1 MYYGLVTK
9 AKPPRPCP
17 RGCGNFLAMRE
28 TKSCAACRAA
38 DRVRPCLFCGA
49 QLGERQSKCCGATAC
64 KEAYRIEKQ
73 AKAAVR
79 TRERYATEP
88 EYRDARLSMNSAWR
102 ERDPAAWRESQKK
115 YYEANREK
123 RIAQASAH
131 ATARRAHKKA
141 SMVIPF
147 TAEQLR
153 HRLSMYHGC
162 WICGR
167 DSWDEVDH
175 VKPIAK
181 GGPHILANLRPA
193 CRDCN
198 RRKSATWPIPTTR
211 KAQSNGD
218 LRGIAVRPN

>member
-1 MYYGLVTK
+1 M
-9 AKPPRPCP
+9 PPRPCP
-17 RGCGNFLAMRE
+17 RECGNFLAMRE

-49 QLGERQSKCCGATAC
+49 QLGERQSKCCGMPAC
-64 KEAYRIEKQ
+64 KEAYRLGRQ
-73 AKAAVR
+73 TKALAR
-79 TRERYATEP
+79 QRERYATEV
-88 EYRDARLSMNSAWR
+88 EYRERILNYAVAWR
-102 ERDPAAWRESQKK
+102 KREPEAWAESQRK
-115 YYEANREK
+115 YYLANREK
-123 RIAQASAH
+123 RIAQATAH

-141 SMVIPF
+141 SMVISF

-153 HRLSMYHGC
+153 QRLSMYHGC
-162 WICGR
+162 WICGH
-167 DSWDEVDH
+167 DSWDEIDH

-211 KAQSNGD
+211 KAQ
-218 LRGIAVRPN
+218 R